1 MILQWIR
8 YAGIHLP
15 KIDSDMKKNLYF
27 IFCIIG
33 GMILSASCE
42 ISLEEPV
49 DTMEFKEAD
58 GRLSLRLVR
67 TGRTKS
73 SISPDEDNIRELCVT
88 VYRKEDGLLMATQT
102 AKTAEEIG
110 FDITSGE
117 YNVYVTA
124 NMESFEAPP
133 HESEIKNAGYKI
145 ESFEDLGNGLPMSWC
160 GTVEVAAGSVTT
172 INAELER
179 LVSKVG
185 LNVETGV
192 LEGLEIVSV
201 RLFQGAGVIRPFMQG
216 GNRMTD
222 AHESMDGD
230 YATDDDLALLTEGET
245 MYFYVTENCQGTLLP
260 DNTDPWAKVP
270 DSIGNTAG
278 LCTYIE
284 MKGRWNDMAD
294 YEGEV
299 TYRFYLGEDASGNFD
314 IRRNSIHDISL
325 YLEEESFDRI
335 SWKID
340 ASKMDIARWEVISD
354 LSRNFH
360 DKDEFYVTENI
371 LIEFQ
376 FDEKGQKYWSKRNNR
391 FLLAGVDSRNNRLIQ
406 FKKPTDLGEGRFQ
419 ASGTCLSSGDFE
431 VIMINSQTGK
441 TEYIMDYGT
450 VLIPKIVAGW
460 HDFYSTE
467 KVEAFDEETELTV
480 NGKAGNICLYLT
492 DKDGYNLNQ
501 SRFYGCDFSVCDWI
515 EGVTDTKHRINTT
528 DLFDISSETGIC
540 GNDGYA
546 IRYTIGISNDGLKE
560 SKNEKLLKSLG
571 RGVNKIW
578 FDERGTETTVSQL
591 LGLYCD
597 DIKIRFRPTPDSIK
611 GYLQSEF
618 MYEVDNPSNLPL
630 STGGLKL
637 NSLTKVPFR
646 SDIRQVVWEGFTGSS
661 STDPLLIS
669 LMPYSYCSLEETADG
684 AAYTTLDGKLC
695 FAADDN
701 GIKQSDIPY
710 QMAMFHNLEAKFGYE
725 PDYWVPEITG
735 SIDLY
740 DTTTHGI
747 IYGCEGFINCGMAFH
762 AYKDSYKLYDDN
774 NALKT
779 DFKEYGTLLDKNA
792 IGQFNEIVTVDFS
805 INEQNQIVAA
815 ASEDIELKISLSGTL
830 TGHIRCVS
838 VQDPFFTVWGHYFTH
853 EEIFS
858 SSGTYNVGQT
868 AVPID
873 GSTLT
878 GAFDQMRNEPYYS
891 NLDVWDIKD
900 FRSPVAN
907 GSIRE
912 YLKPVSIGLKID
924 IMSPEG
930 TPVAVRFSGSARY
943 EYTTSS
949 PVTWSTGLFSSVTMV
964 PSSYSGF
971 DSKLDDDDCPPGA
984 LFGTET
990 LYLQPTVTFN
1000 PTNNIYY
1007 MNK

>member
-8 YAGIHLP
+8 YADIHLP
-15 KIDSDMKKNLYF
+15 KIDSDMKKSLYF

-33 GMILSASCE
+33 GMLLPTSCE

-49 DTMEFKEAD
+49 DYVAFNDSD
-58 GRLSLRLVR
+58 GRLRLRLVR
-67 TGRTKS
+67 TGHTRS

-102 AKTAEEIG
+102 AETAEEIG

-160 GTVEVAAGSVTT
+160 GPVEVAAGSVTT

-201 RLFQGAGVIRPFMQG
+201 RLLQGAGTIRPFMTG

-222 AHESMDGD
+222 VHEAMDGD
-230 YATDDDLALLTEGET
+230 YATDEDLAMLMDGET
-245 MYFYVTENCQGTLLP
+245 MHFYVTENCQGTLLP

-270 DSIGNTAG
+270 DSIGDTAG

-284 MKGRWNDMAD
+284 MRGRWNDMAD

-314 IRRNSIHDISL
+314 IRRNSIHDITL
-325 YLEEESFDRI
+325 YLEEESLDRI

-354 LSRNFH
+354 LGYNFH
-360 DKDEFYVTENI
+360 AKNDFYVTENI
-371 LIEFQ
+371 MIDLK
-376 FDEKGQKYWSKRNNR
+376 FDEHGQKYWQKRNNMFSIVGADDDGNTIIR
-391 FLLAGVDSRNNRLIQ
+391 FSQAQDYGNGRFEAIG
-406 FKKPTDLGEGRFQ
+406 TCLGEG
-419 ASGTCLSSGDFE
+419 DFDILL
-431 VIMINSQTGK
+431 VNDQTGEP
-441 TEYIMDYGT
+441 EYIMNHGT
-450 VLIPKIVAGW
+450 VKVPKVVAGYDGKYDDKIVEG
-460 HDFYSTE
+460 
-467 KVEAFDEETELTV
+467 FDEETELAI
-480 NGKAGNICLYLT
+480 NGDSIPICLYLT
-492 DKDGYNLNQ
+492 DSHGYNLNQ
-501 SRFYGCDFSVCDWI
+501 SHYYGCDFSICDWEAGI
-515 EGVTDTKHRINTT
+515 DNIGHHFSST
-528 DLFDISSETGIC
+528 DLFDITSHTGIS

-546 IRYTIGISNDGLKE
+546 IRYTIGISNDGLND

-571 RGVNKIW
+571 RGVNR
-578 FDERGTETTVSQL
+578 FRYVERGSGASGRL
-591 LGLYCD
+591 GMGLYCD
-597 DIKIRFRPTPDSIK
+597 DISVRFRPTPDSIK
-611 GYLQSEF
+611 GHLQSEF

-630 STGGLKL
+630 SIGGLKL

-646 SDIRQVVWEGFTGSS
+646 NDIRQVVWEGFTGSS

-684 AAYTTLDGKLC
+684 VAYTTLDGKIC

-701 GIKQSDIPY
+701 GIEQSDIPY

-735 SIDLY
+735 GIDLY
-740 DTTTHGI
+740 DTTTHDI
-747 IYGCEGFINCGMAFH
+747 LYGRNGFLNCGMAFH
-762 AYKDSYKLYDDN
+762 AYRDSYKSFDDN

-792 IGQFNEIVTVDFS
+792 IGKFNDIVTVDLS
-805 INEQNQIVAA
+805 INGQNQIVAT
-815 ASEDIELKISLSGTL
+815 ASKAIELKISLSGTL

-858 SSGTYNVGQT
+858 NSGTYNVGQT

-873 GSTLT
+873 GSALT

-891 NLDVWDIKD
+891 NLDVREPDE
-900 FRSPVAN
+900 FRSPVAS

-943 EYTTSS
+943 AYTTSS

-971 DSKLDDDDCPPGA
+971 DNRLDDDGCPPGA
-984 LFGTET
+984 LFAAET
-990 LYLQPTVTFN
+990 LYLQPTVAFN
-1000 PTNNIYY
+1000 SINNIYY
-1007 MNK
+1007 MVR